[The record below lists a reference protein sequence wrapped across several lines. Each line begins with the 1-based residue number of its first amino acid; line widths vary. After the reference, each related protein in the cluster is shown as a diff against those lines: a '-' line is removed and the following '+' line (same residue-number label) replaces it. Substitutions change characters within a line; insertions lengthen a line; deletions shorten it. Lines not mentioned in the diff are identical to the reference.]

1 MSEISSSTLVNN
13 YNLSTTFIV
22 KSLVGLLLINSLFSG
37 VDFSQIGLMKG
48 LSSIADFG
56 LKIILVIVLLLLFR
70 IRSLNLAKILFSAF
84 ILLLGAVLG
93 AFYHGAE
100 YDKTFALLLNMLLWF
115 VIFSYAKEL

>member
-1 MSEISSSTLVNN
+1 MNEISSSTLVNN

-37 VDFSQIGLMKG
+37 VDFYQIGLMKG

-56 LKIILVIVLLLLFR
+56 LKIILVFVLLVLFK
-70 IRSLNLAKILFSAF
+70 IRSFNLVKIFFFAF
-84 ILLLGAVLG
+84 MLLIGAALG

-100 YDKTFALLLNMLLWF
+100 YDKTFALLLNMILWF
-115 VIFSYAKEL
+115 V

>member
-56 LKIILVIVLLLLFR
+56 LKFILALVLLVLFR
-70 IRSLNLAKILFSAF
+70 IRSFNLVKILFFAF
-84 ILLLGAVLG
+84 MLLIGAALG
-93 AFYHGAE
+93 AFYHG
-100 YDKTFALLLNMLLWF
+100 
-115 VIFSYAKEL
+115 

>member
-1 MSEISSSTLVNN
+1 VSEISSSTLVNN

-56 LKIILVIVLLLLFR
+56 LKIILVIVLLVLFR
-70 IRSLNLAKILFSAF
+70 IRSLNLAKILFFAF
-84 ILLLGAVLG
+84 ILFIGARLV
-93 AFYHGAE
+93 HSIMV
-100 YDKTFALLLNMLLWF
+100 LNMIKPSRF
-115 VIFSYAKEL
+115 Y